1 VGRGKNEISLRIDV
15 WSQFVFSLL
24 VLLSIWLSL
33 LTESID
39 SCEKQPSISKE
50 PILAGYFI
58 KIDKNKMQ
66 KCDWKDQPIATT
78 NIYEKITKQEGW
90 SLFGLWKSGN
100 GPNSQDNSSLL
111 DSGNYVYSLFFTDN
125 CVFSTVNN
133 KRTRK
138 PVLRMAKI
146 SKHGKR
152 EKGDA
157 NAKHRE
163 RSKSKEER
171 CKPKVKIKSTKA
183 SDVLKQTAEQDVAA
197 SKSLLPEVKM
207 AKEAVL
213 HLCEAAELLLSE
225 EMAKDAEL
233 QMCLKER
240 ERQLC
245 VKDEELATTSPNV
258 IVLSGSESE
267 IF

>member
-1 VGRGKNEISLRIDV
+1 MSI
-15 WSQFVFSLL
+15 VFSHLI
-24 VLLSIWLSL
+24 LLSIWLSL
-33 LTESID
+33 ITESVD

-152 EKGDA
+152 GKGDA

-163 RSKSKEER
+163 RRKIKEYR
-171 CKPKVKIKSTKA
+171 CKQKVNIKSTKA
-183 SDVLKQTAEQDVAA
+183 SDILKQTAEQDVAA
-197 SKSLLPEVKM
+197 SK
-207 AKEAVL
+207 
-213 HLCEAAELLLSE
+213 LLLSE
-225 EMAKDAEL
+225 EMVKDAEL
-233 QMCLKER
+233 QMRLKER

-245 VKDEELATTSPNV
+245 VKDEELATTSPNG